1 MYHHRKYSELQVSA
15 SYSKKFKA
23 GACPRLQIIG
33 IWESGGQVKRRV
45 KIPLI
50 VAWLIFATIALAYMW
65 GNNPDAFPRPPESVS
80 IFLLRL
86 DGSQLAQAEIHYLFI
101 VSFIV
106 ISVFTFLALFVCVK
120 TREILGRLLAYGKVI
135 VK

>member
-1 MYHHRKYSELQVSA
+1 MLFHVLLNQFPFFYSDWMD
-15 SYSKKFKA
+15 
-23 GACPRLQIIG
+23 R
-33 IWESGGQVKRRV
+33 
-45 KIPLI
+45 
-50 VAWLIFATIALAYMW
+50 
-65 GNNPDAFPRPPESVS
+65 SVHKQ
-80 IFLLRL
+80 R
-86 DGSQLAQAEIHYLFI
+86 FI